1 MPETDKNKEKPVGI
15 LRRSEARMA
24 AVKAL
29 YANEI
34 NSSVAEDTDPWAI
47 TLGIISSYDAEGA
60 DHHFKVRP
68 DEKFLAK
75 IIAGVFENLD
85 AIDTIIKRNLSENWS
100 KERMDNVMMALLR
113 SAVFELSSSQKLP
126 FKVIIN
132 EYIDI
137 ARSFFNDK
145 ETAFVN
151 GILDKIAREV
161 RD

>member
-1 MPETDKNKEKPVGI
+1 MSDQIKEKPVGI

-29 YANEI
+29 YATEI
-34 NSSVAEDTDPWAI
+34 SSTLDEKSDPWQI
-47 TLGIISSYDAEGA
+47 TLGIISSYDDSDDE
-60 DHHFKVRP
+60 HHFKVRP

-75 IIAGVFENLD
+75 IIAGVFENMES
-85 AIDTIIKRNLSENWS
+85 IDSIIQRNLGESWT
-100 KERMDNVMMALLR
+100 KERMSNVMVALLR
-113 SAVFELSSSQKLP
+113 VAVYELSASQKLP

-132 EYIDI
+132 EYLNI
-137 ARSFFNDK
+137 AKRFFDEK
-145 ETAFVN
+145 DTSFVN